1 MSRILI
7 VEDEPAVRLG
17 LRHALGQAGY
27 SVREAPTIKEAW
39 EKLSDIDLLLL
50 DWMLPDESGIQFL
63 ESLRQDYRYKDLPVL
78 MLTARVHE
86 RDRVEGL
93 TKGADDY
100 LTKPFSTAEL
110 LARILALLRRSGK
123 VGRIERKNLVLDLD
137 QHQASLNGEVLKLT
151 RREFDLLLFL
161 ARHAGRVYSRQD
173 LLEKVWGEDFWGT
186 ERTVDQHIAQL
197 RDKLAGGTYIETL
210 RGLGYRFVDVDK
222 D

>member
-17 LRHALGQAGY
+17 LRLSLSQAGY
-27 SVREAPTIKEAW
+27 SVREAASIKEAW
-39 EKLSDIDLLLL
+39 EKLVEIDLLLL
-50 DWMLPDESGIQFL
+50 DWMLPDQSGIQFL
-63 ESLRQDYRYKDLPVL
+63 EALRQRSPYQDLPVL
-78 MLTARVHE
+78 MLTARVNE

-100 LTKPFSTAEL
+100 LTKPFSSAEL

-123 VGRIERKNLVLDLD
+123 AGRIERRNLVLDLD
-137 QHQASLNGEVLKLT
+137 QHQASLAGKALKLT
-151 RREFDLLLFL
+151 RREFELLLFL
-161 ARHAGRVYSRQD
+161 ARHAGRVYSRQE

-197 RDKLAGGTYIETL
+197 RDKLEDNFIETL
-210 RGLGYRFVDVDK
+210 RGLGYRFVDSDK